1 MATITPKGDYNM
13 AEEANTLMTKEAT
26 PKTAMFMNRPYSQ
39 EERIKKDEEELER
52 LIKEQKSAGEV
63 NEEKEDGEE
72 TPTSAEERTFKKR
85 YGDLRRHTQD
95 KEKQFQKQL
104 DDLKE
109 QLGKATKK
117 EMKLPKS
124 DADIEA
130 WAREY
135 PDVAKIVETIA
146 MKKAKE
152 QSAELESR
160 IQKIDEMSAEATKD
174 KAEAA
179 LMQIHPDFDE
189 IRDSDEFHEWA
200 EEQPKWIQDALYE
213 NDNDARSAARAI
225 DLYKSDK
232 GIGKE
237 TSTKSNKSAAF
248 EVSTKNTRTKVDAT
262 ESGKKIR
269 ESTVQKMSAQQYE
282 KQADTI
288 MEAIRSGNFIY
299 DISGSAR

>member
-1 MATITPKGDYNM
+1 M

-109 QLGKATKK
+109 QLNKATKK

-160 IQKIDEMSAEATKD
+160 IQKIDQMSAEATKD

-200 EEQPKWIQDALYE
+200 EEQPKWIQDALYD
-213 NDNDARSAARAI
+213 NDNDAKSAARAI
-225 DLYKSDK
+225 DLYKADK

-248 EVSTKNTRTKVDAT
+248 EVKTKSTRTIPDA
-262 ESGKKIR
+262 ENKGAKIR

-288 MEAIRSGNFIY
+288 MDAIRSGNFIY